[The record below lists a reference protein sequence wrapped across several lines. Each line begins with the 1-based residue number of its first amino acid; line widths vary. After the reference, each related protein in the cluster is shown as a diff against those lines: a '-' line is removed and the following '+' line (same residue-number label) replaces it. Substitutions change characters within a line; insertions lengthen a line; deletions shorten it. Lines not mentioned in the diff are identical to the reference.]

1 MAPLRQGCSRRQV
14 IKLGV
19 GAALTSILLPC
30 GSGFAKTYQQ
40 DGLLNLAKGVKGC
53 CLQGKGADAMIS
65 RLQTLSEEE
74 DGYSDEEDEDE
85 FAGDPAEIMI
95 LRSGNDRLDRSLG
108 VLLADM
114 ATKMG
119 VRPGFAYMD
128 DGDSPNAF
136 AIDANWLPNTQGT
149 VLFGRNLLQDNLAR
163 DIHGDMLVM
172 GICAHEF
179 GHIVQYDYHVSDRLQ
194 KRQTTN
200 RLMELHAD
208 FLSGYYVGLRNIDYS
223 KQQMISL
230 GQAWEELGD
239 NNFTDPDHHGTS
251 KERIAAMEQGYLVAT
266 QRKVNIKD
274 AIRAGLN
281 YLGV

>member
-1 MAPLRQGCSRRQV
+1 MEPLWQGCSRRHV

-19 GAALTSILLPC
+19 GTILTSVLLP
-30 GSGFAKTYQQ
+30 SGGVSAKTYQQ
-40 DGLLNLAKGVKGC
+40 DGLLNLTKGVKGC

-65 RLQTLSEEE
+65 RLQALSQRE
-74 DGYSDEEDEDE
+74 DEYDDEEDED
-85 FAGDPAEIMI
+85 FAGDPAEMMI
-95 LRSGNDRLDRSLG
+95 HRSGNDRLDRSLG
-108 VLLADM
+108 ILLADM
-114 ATKMG
+114 ASKMG

-136 AIDANWLPNTQGT
+136 AIDASWLPHTKGT
-149 VLFGRNLLQDNLAR
+149 VLFGRNLLQKNLAR

-179 GHIVQYDYHVSDRLQ
+179 GHIVQYDYDVSDRLQ
-194 KRQTTN
+194 KRQTTH

-208 FLSGYYVGLRNIDYS
+208 FLSGYYVGLRNFDYS

-230 GQAWEELGD
+230 GRAWEELGD
-239 NNFTDPDHHGTS
+239 SNFTDPDHHGTS
-251 KERIAAMEQGYLVAT
+251 QERIAAMEQGYLTAT
-266 QRKVNIKD
+266 QRKAPIRE
-274 AIRAGLN
+274 AIRAGLH